1 MNKLSCLAG
10 MVVFGLGVDTGWA
23 SDLSLD
29 GGTAAHIAYGDS
41 FLIEVAGGSGLPAFL
56 FADSGPG
63 PSLVL
68 GELVPLSLSPTLFLV
83 YSGTTDASGTWSVS
97 FPTPSNPAISG
108 AKFYMGGYV
117 LDPSDSNGVDFT
129 NGAVL
134 NIGPIVGA
142 GPDQA
147 GLVGQRVVLDGSG
160 ASLAGG
166 SIPAGAVLDW
176 QVLQAPGGSSA
187 SLSAGYVLYPTFTP
201 DVPGDFLFE
210 LTVTHGGVQS
220 SEQTTLHA
228 WDLDL
233 GAGVTGKYFS
243 GGTAPISGALVGPTP
258 ASFTLDGAPV
268 ALDGAGNFGP
278 LAVPLDTSG
287 SLDGLLFEV
296 THADGTSTRSR
307 QTVGLGTPEW
317 VAFGAAQSA
326 MAHLD
331 QEGFV
336 ALSKGTE
343 QSLEETDLAP
353 LITSIPAAQVANEE
367 GLFGFTIFSATI
379 KFTNMNIDQDMT
391 VTLVPNAN
399 NVRANVRLTGVK
411 VDFDVWGELLEISY
425 NLNGDSTSSAVDIGA
440 DLLLSTSGGDL
451 DLDVSNVSVSLTNFQ
466 FDLHGFLGDVAQVFL
481 LESWVKETVVD
492 TMEAEIGS
500 QIGPIVLEM
509 LSAFEF
515 SLDLGPDLGLETT
528 VDLDFVSASHQA
540 SGVTLG
546 LDTKASVGAA
556 KPGAP
561 GVPLY
566 RTTPSAAP
574 GFGALTPTGQTY
586 GGALAANDDFLNLI
600 LAALTEAGLLEG
612 DLTELFP
619 EEPGG
624 GPGTVLTTDSLGVLF
639 PGAGFQNFPSGTV
652 VEMVSHGVMPPIVTT
667 SPSGPGLLVM
677 ELAGMEVSLEIPTPE
692 GAVPVLRL
700 VLDGKAD
707 LDMIVEPDGT
717 LGATLVS
724 STFTPTVLSGFPGS
738 NVTSLQ
744 AGSDFLVQTL
754 LPQLTSALGVI
765 PVPSLDQEGV
775 TLTTDE
781 VHLTGAGSQFMGFW
795 GNMFY
800 VPPAP

>member
-1 MNKLSCLAG
+1 MKKLCLLVG
-10 MVVFGLGVDTGWA
+10 MVVLSGVGMA
-23 SDLSLD
+23 SDLYLD
-29 GGTAAHIAYGDS
+29 GGTETSIAYGDS
-41 FLIEVAGGSGLPAFL
+41 FLIEMAGGPGLPTFL

-68 GELVPLSLSPTLFLV
+68 GESVPLSLSPTLFLV
-83 YSGTTDASGTWSVS
+83 YSGTTDATGSWSVA

-108 AKFYMGGYV
+108 AKFFMAGYI

-134 NIGPIVGA
+134 NIGPVVGA
-142 GPDQA
+142 GQDQA
-147 GLVGQRVVLDGSG
+147 GLVGQRIALDGSG
-160 ASLAGG
+160 ASSADG
-166 SIPAGAVLDW
+166 SIPFGASLDW
-176 QVLQAPGGSSA
+176 QILQAPGGSVA
-187 SLSAGYVLYPTFTP
+187 ALSAGHVLYPTFSP
-201 DVPGDFLFE
+201 DLPGDYLFE

-220 SEQTTLHA
+220 SDQTTLHA

-233 GAGVTGKYFS
+233 GAGLSGKYFPS
-243 GGTAPISGALVGPTP
+243 GTAPVTGALLGPSP
-258 ASFTLDGAPV
+258 ASLTLNGAPV
-268 ALDGAGNFGP
+268 SLDGAGNFGP
-278 LAVPLDTSG
+278 LGVSLDLSG
-287 SLDGLLFEV
+287 TLDGLLFEV
-296 THADGTSTRSR
+296 THADGTSARSR
-307 QTVGLGTPEW
+307 QTVGIGNPQW
-317 VAFGAAQSA
+317 VAFGASQSA

-336 ALSKGTE
+336 ALSEGAETT
-343 QSLEETDLAP
+343 LEGTDLAP
-353 LITSIPAAQVANEE
+353 YLTSIPSTQIENQE
-367 GLFGFTIFSATI
+367 GPFGFTIFSATI
-379 KFTNMNIDQDMT
+379 KFTDMNIDHDMT
-391 VTLVPNAN
+391 VTLVPSAN
-399 NVRANVRLTGVK
+399 KVAATVRMTGVR
-411 VDFDVWGELLEISY
+411 VDFDVWGDLLEIPY
-425 NLNGDSTSSAVDIGA
+425 TLDGDSTSSTVDIRA
-440 DLLLSTSGGDL
+440 DLVLSTTGGQL
-451 DLDVSNVSVSLTNFQ
+451 DLDVSNVSVSLANFQ

-481 LESWVKETVVD
+481 IESWVKETVVE

-515 SLDLGPDLGLETT
+515 SLDLGPELGLETV
-528 VDLDFVSASHQA
+528 VDLDFVSASHQS

-546 LDTKASVGAA
+546 LDTRVIVGTPKA
-556 KPGAP
+556 GAP

-566 RTTPSAAP
+566 RSTPSALP
-574 GFGALTPTGQTY
+574 GFGPLTPSGQTY

-624 GPGTVLTTDSLGVLF
+624 GPGTVLTTESLAVLF
-639 PGAGFQNFPSGTV
+639 PGAGFQNFPSGTE
-652 VEMVSHGVMPPIVTT
+652 VEMLSHGVMPPVVTT
-667 SPSGPGLLVM
+667 SPAGPGLLVM
-677 ELAGMEVSLEIPTPE
+677 ELAGMEVSLEVPTPD

-700 VLDGKAD
+700 VLDGQAS

-724 STFTPTVLSGFPGS
+724 SSFAPTILSGFPGS

-744 AGSDFLVQTL
+744 AGSDFLVQML
-754 LPQLTSALGVI
+754 LPQLTSTLGVI

-781 VHLTGAGSQFMGFW
+781 VHLTGAGSEFMGFW
-795 GNMFY
+795 GQMLY
-800 VPPAP
+800 SPPAP